1 MDFKMT
7 TKELMLKTNLENEME
22 TIKTIVTEEE
32 YHFIEDIQSN
42 CKAAIKDIEEN
53 INPEIKQA
61 NGLWKSLLAK
71 KKEAVAPFEELK
83 EKTSLMM
90 GAYQKLIREEER
102 REHDRLQ
109 AIAVE
114 KQKEQARLDA
124 IQLAIAGEAEAAQS
138 ALTHVAPAPEIEVPD
153 FKPTNF
159 GTTTRTTYSIEIT
172 DATKV
177 PKQYLCPDEKAILAA
192 VRKSKGTIPI
202 EGVKIIETTK
212 THAK

>member
-1 MDFKMT
+1 MT

-42 CKAAIKDIEEN
+42 CKAAIKDIEDN

-102 REHDRLQ
+102 KENERRQ
-109 AIAVE
+109 AIAIEAE
-114 KQKEQARLDA
+114 KKDA
-124 IQLAIAGEAEAAQS
+124 KLSAIELAKSGEGEAAIS
-138 ALTHVAPAPEIEVPD
+138 AFKHADKITHVDSVLEAD

-202 EGVKIIETTK
+202 DGVKIIETTK